1 MKNVITMKKAII
13 VALATIFSTALLNSA
28 SATQNLNDVPGVVV
42 KYLGVVD
49 NNPVF
54 EIVFNSNEIDN
65 YVVRIKDEN
74 GTVIFTEK
82 LKGKNMSRR
91 YRIDTEQELGEDA
104 LWFEVKAIKT
114 KKTDLYVAGVREDVK
129 RSMAINKLQ

>member
-1 MKNVITMKKAII
+1 MSMKKAII
-13 VALATIFSTALLNSA
+13 VALATIFSAAFFNTA
-28 SATQNLNDVPGVVV
+28 SATGTPENVPGVVV

-65 YVVRIKDEN
+65 YIVRIKDEN

-82 LKGKNMSRR
+82 LKGRNMSRR

-114 KKTDLYVAGVREDVK
+114 RKTDLYVAGVKEDVK
-129 RSMAINKLQ
+129 RSMAINKLK